1 MKVIFDE
8 LEHLARLKQIR
19 DLSNDAVADSLCG
32 SYDCVRVWQAWYVG
46 TMTEE
51 DFIDIADN
59 PERTWEISD
68 NALAPA
74 IVYIQELKEE
84 NDSLKFELMKLKGE
98 NNDS

>member
-19 DLSNDAVADSLCG
+19 DLSNNAVIDSVWC
-32 SYDCVRVWQAWYVG
+32 SYDCIRVWSAWYVG
-46 TMTEE
+46 TMSQD
-51 DFIDIADN
+51 DFISISDDQ
-59 PERTWEISD
+59 ERTWEISD

-84 NDSLKFELMKLKGE
+84 NDSLKLELMKLKGE
-98 NNDS
+98 VNDS